1 MFVLKIFSI
10 FAPVLKLKVLFEM
23 KRSLLLLSLLFTTL
37 LVQAQMSDIQVMQYV
52 QREMKNGS
60 SQSQIATKLMQKGVT
75 MQQLQRV
82 RSQYEK
88 INGTSAVRSS
98 GSTTDQ
104 LTADSRMRESNG
116 AVRVDAEG
124 NELYVQKVGSST
136 DEDLEGTATDTRQK
150 VYIPDS
156 VNTINGKRV
165 FGRDIFNNKALSF
178 EPNMNIATPTSYIV
192 GPGDKVFVDV
202 YGASQK
208 SEQMEV
214 GPDGSIVV
222 TGYGPIHIAG
232 LSVAAANAK
241 IKQTL
246 GKRYSSSKIR
256 MTLGQTR
263 TIMVNV
269 MGEVMAPGTYTL
281 SAFASV
287 FHALYMAGGVN
298 GLGTLRDIKVFRG
311 GRQIASVDIYDYILN
326 GKLSGNIRLAENDVI
341 MVGPYQ
347 NIVDVAGNVKR
358 PMAYEMKKNE
368 SVSTLLKYAGGF
380 TGDAYKKA
388 VRVNRT
394 AGEQYSVYNINEF
407 DMSSFRLQDGD
418 SVTVGGNLRR
428 YENMVEIDGA
438 VFRPGQYSLG
448 GNVTTVKSLI
458 EQADGLTED
467 AFAGRGV
474 LHRMKEDRTRRVIS
488 LDIQGIL
495 NGTVAD
501 VPLENEDVLTI
512 ASKQEKTNERTV
524 TIFGEVMFPAT
535 YEYADDESIEDLI
548 IQAGGLTDA
557 ASTVKVDVSRR
568 MIDPKATED
577 SREVAQT
584 FTFTLKDGFV
594 VDGSKDFVLQP
605 YDEVY
610 VRKSPGYMAQ
620 RNVTVEGEVLFAGT
634 YPLSHKN
641 QRLSEVVKAA
651 GGVTKEA
658 YIRGARIER
667 PMNDDE
673 KFRLNRILQ
682 LAKVQS
688 GAGFD
693 AGKVDQ
699 DSVYYVAIE
708 LDKALANPGSDDDVV
723 LREGDRIIVPEFS
736 GTVKID
742 GNVMYPNT
750 ASYSSGKS
758 YKWYVK
764 NQAGGF
770 GMGAKKSRAF
780 ILYQNGAVKKASGA
794 KIEPGCEIFVPS
806 KTRSAN
812 DKISMIANL
821 GTSLATMVTM
831 LATVTNLIKTF

>member
-1 MFVLKIFSI
+1 
-10 FAPVLKLKVLFEM
+10 M
-23 KRSLLLLSLLFTTL
+23 KRSLLVLSLLLTTL
-37 LVQAQMSDIQVMQYV
+37 LVQAQMSDVQVMQYV
-52 QREMKNGS
+52 QRESKNGAT
-60 SQSQIATKLMQKGVT
+60 QSQIATKLMQKGVT

-88 INGTSAVRSS
+88 MNGTSAVRSS

-104 LTADSRMRESNG
+104 LTADSRMRSSNG

-124 NELYVQKVGSST
+124 KELFVQTVSSP
-136 DEDLEGTATDTRQK
+136 DADGETASIENRQK

-165 FGRDIFNNKALSF
+165 FGRDIFNQKALSF

-202 YGASQK
+202 YGGSQK

-246 GKRYSSSKIR
+246 GKRYSSSQIR

-298 GLGTLRDIKVFRG
+298 SLGTLRDIKVFRG

-341 MVGPYQ
+341 MVGPYH

-368 SVSTLLKYAGGF
+368 SIATLLKYAGGF

-394 AGEQYSVYNINEF
+394 AGEQYSVYNVNEF

-418 SVTVGGNLRR
+418 SVTVSGNLRR
-428 YENMVEIDGA
+428 YENMVEIAGA

-568 MIDPKATED
+568 MIDPKATVD

-584 FTFTLKDGFV
+584 FSFTLKDGLV

-610 VRKSPGYMAQ
+610 VRKSPGYMPQ

-634 YPLSHKN
+634 YPLAHKN

-693 AGKVDQ
+693 SNKVDQ

-708 LDKALANPGSDDDVV
+708 LDKALANPGSDYDVV

-758 YKWYVK
+758 YKWYVR

-780 ILYQNGAVKKASGA
+780 ILYQNGAVKKATGA

>member
-1 MFVLKIFSI
+1 
-10 FAPVLKLKVLFEM
+10 M
-23 KRSLLLLSLLFTTL
+23 KRSLLVLSLLLTTL

-52 QREMKNGS
+52 QRESKNGA

-88 INGTSAVRSS
+88 LNGTSAVRSS

-124 NELYVQKVGSST
+124 NELYVQKIGSSNT
-136 DEDLEGTATDTRQK
+136 DEDMLENSNLSNRQQ

-202 YGASQK
+202 YGGSQK

-298 GLGTLRDIKVFRG
+298 SLGTLRDIKVFRG

-368 SVSTLLKYAGGF
+368 SIATLLKYAGGF

-394 AGEQYSVYNINEF
+394 AGEQYSVYNVNEF

-418 SVTVGGNLRR
+418 SVTVSGNLRR
-428 YENMVEIDGA
+428 YENMVEIAGA

-458 EQADGLTED
+458 EQADCLTED

-584 FTFTLKDGFV
+584 FSFTLKDGLV
-594 VDGSKDFVLQP
+594 VDGSKDFTLQP

-610 VRKSPGYMAQ
+610 VRKSPGYMPQ
-620 RNVTVEGEVLFAGT
+620 RNVSVEGEVLFAGN
-634 YPLSHKN
+634 YPLTRKN

-651 GGVTKEA
+651 GGVTKEG

-693 AGKVDQ
+693 ANKVEQ

-708 LDKALANPGSDDDVV
+708 LDKALAHPGSDYDVV

-758 YKWYVK
+758 YKWYVR

-812 DKISMIANL
+812 DKISMTANL

>member
-1 MFVLKIFSI
+1 
-10 FAPVLKLKVLFEM
+10 M
-23 KRSLLLLSLLFTTL
+23 KRSLLVLSLLLCTL
-37 LVQAQMSDIQVMQYV
+37 LGQAQSMSDTQVMQYV

-88 INGTSAVRSS
+88 LNGTSAVRSS
-98 GSTTDQ
+98 GTATDQ

-116 AVRVDAEG
+116 AQRVNAEG
-124 NELYVQKVGSST
+124 EAIYDATKIAGSKSST
-136 DEDLEGTATDTRQK
+136 DELGTTVNTNRQMI
-150 VYIPDS
+150 YIPDT
-156 VNTINGKRV
+156 VNNTINGKKV
-165 FGRDIFNNKALSF
+165 FGRDIFNKQNLSF
-178 EPNMNIATPTSYIV
+178 EPNMNIATPANYVV

-202 YGASQK
+202 YGGSQK
-208 SEQMEV
+208 SEQLEV
-214 GPDGSIVV
+214 SPDGNIVV

-232 LSVAAANAK
+232 LSVNAANAK
-241 IKQTL
+241 IRNTL
-246 GKRYSSSKIR
+246 GQRYRSSDIR
-256 MTLGQTR
+256 MTVGQTR

-269 MGEVMAPGTYTL
+269 VGEVAAPGTYTL
-281 SAFASV
+281 SAFATV

-298 GLGTLRDIKVFRG
+298 GLGTLRDIKVYRG
-311 GRQIASVDIYDYILN
+311 GRQIASVDVYDYLLN
-326 GKLSGNIRLAENDVI
+326 GTLTGNIRLADNDMVI
-341 MVGPYQ
+341 VGPY
-347 NIVDVAGNVKR
+347 NSIVDVQGYVKR

-368 SVSTLLKYAGGF
+368 SLASLLKYAGGF
-380 TGDAYKKA
+380 TGNAYKKS
-388 VRVNRT
+388 VRVNRV
-394 AGEQYSVYNINEF
+394 AGDKYSVYNVNEF
-407 DMSSFRLQDGD
+407 DMSSFRVADGD
-418 SVTVGGNLRR
+418 SVTVDAILPR
-428 YENMVEIDGA
+428 YENMVEVRGA

-448 GNVTTVKSLI
+448 GNVTTVKSLV
-458 EQADGLTED
+458 EKADGLTED
-467 AFAGRGV
+467 AFASHAV
-474 LHRMKEDRTRRVIS
+474 LHRMNQDRTYRVIS
-488 LDIQGIL
+488 VDLAGIM

-501 VPLENEDVLTI
+501 IPLENEDVLTI
-512 ASKQEKTNERTV
+512 ANEQKKTNERTI
-524 TIFGEVMFPAT
+524 TILGEVQFPGV
-535 YEYADDESIEDLI
+535 YPYADDESIEDFIL
-548 IQAGGLTDA
+548 QAGGLTDA
-557 ASTVKVDVSRR
+557 ASTVKIDVARR
-568 MIDPKATED
+568 IIDPKATED

-584 FTFTLKDGFV
+584 FSFTLKDGFV
-594 VDGSKDFVLQP
+594 VDGSKDFVLKP

-610 VRKSPGYMAQ
+610 VRKSPGFMPQ
-620 RNVTVEGEVLFAGT
+620 RNVTVMGEVMFPGT
-634 YPLSHKN
+634 YTLSQKN
-641 QRLSEVVKAA
+641 QRLSEIIKQA

-673 KFRLNRILQ
+673 KFRLNRVLQ
-682 LAKVQS
+682 MANVQS

-693 AGKVDQ
+693 ASKVTQ
-699 DSVYYVAIE
+699 DSVYYVATE
-708 LDKALANPGSDDDVV
+708 LDKAIEFPGSDYDIV
-723 LREGDRIIVPEFS
+723 LREGDRIVVPEFS
-736 GTVKID
+736 GTVKIN

-812 DKISMIANL
+812 EKIGMIANL

>member
-1 MFVLKIFSI
+1 
-10 FAPVLKLKVLFEM
+10 M
-23 KRSLLLLSLLFTTL
+23 KRSLLVLSLLLTTL

-52 QREMKNGS
+52 QRESKNGA

-88 INGTSAVRSS
+88 MNGTSAVRSS

-124 NELYVQKVGSST
+124 NELYVQKVGSTT

-165 FGRDIFNNKALSF
+165 FGRDIFNKKALSF

-202 YGASQK
+202 YGGSQK

-298 GLGTLRDIKVFRG
+298 SLGTLRDIKVFRG

-368 SVSTLLKYAGGF
+368 SIATLLKYAGGF
-380 TGDAYKKA
+380 TGDAYKKS
-388 VRVNRT
+388 VRVNRV
-394 AGEQYSVYNINEF
+394 AGEKYSVYNINEF

-428 YENMVEIDGA
+428 YENMVEIAGA

-448 GNVTTVKSLI
+448 GNITTVKSLI

-467 AFAGRGV
+467 AFVGRGV
-474 LHRMKEDRTRRVIS
+474 LHRMKADRTRRVIS

-512 ASKQEKTNERTV
+512 ASKQEKTNERAV

-584 FTFTLKDGFV
+584 FSFTLKDGLV

-610 VRKSPGYMAQ
+610 VRKSPGYMPQ

-634 YPLSHKN
+634 YPLAHKN

-667 PMNDDE
+667 PMNADE

-693 AGKVDQ
+693 ANKVDQ

-758 YKWYVK
+758 YKWYVR

-806 KTRSAN
+806 KTRSTN

>member
-1 MFVLKIFSI
+1 
-10 FAPVLKLKVLFEM
+10 M
-23 KRSLLLLSLLFTTL
+23 KRSLLVLSLLLTTL

-52 QREMKNGS
+52 QRESKNGA

-88 INGTSAVRSS
+88 LNGTSAVRSS

-124 NELYVQKVGSST
+124 NELYVQKIGSSNT
-136 DEDLEGTATDTRQK
+136 DEDMLENSNLSNRQQ

-202 YGASQK
+202 YGGSQK

-298 GLGTLRDIKVFRG
+298 SLGTLRDIKVFRG

-368 SVSTLLKYAGGF
+368 SIATLLKYAGGF

-394 AGEQYSVYNINEF
+394 AGEQYSVYNVNEF

-418 SVTVGGNLRR
+418 SVTVSGNLRR
-428 YENMVEIDGA
+428 YENMVEIAGA

-512 ASKQEKTNERTV
+512 ASKQEKTNERTI

-584 FTFTLKDGFV
+584 FSFTLKDGLV

-610 VRKSPGYMAQ
+610 VRKSPGYMPQ

-634 YPLSHKN
+634 YPLAHKN

-667 PMNDDE
+667 PMNADE

-693 AGKVDQ
+693 ANKVDQ

>member
-1 MFVLKIFSI
+1 
-10 FAPVLKLKVLFEM
+10 M
-23 KRSLLLLSLLFTTL
+23 KRTLLVLSLLLTTL
-37 LVQAQMSDIQVMQYV
+37 LTQAQMSDIQVMQYV

-88 INGTSAVRSS
+88 LNGTSAVRSS
-98 GSTTDQ
+98 GSITDQ

-124 NELYVQKVGSST
+124 NELYVQKVGSSNT
-136 DEDLEGTATDTRQK
+136 DEDMLENSTLSDRQK

-165 FGRDIFNNKALSF
+165 FGRDIFNQKALSF

-202 YGASQK
+202 YGGSQK

-298 GLGTLRDIKVFRG
+298 SLGTLRDIKVFRG

-347 NIVDVAGNVKR
+347 NIVDVTGNVKR

-368 SVSTLLKYAGGF
+368 SIATLIKYAGGF

-394 AGEQYSVYNINEF
+394 AGEKYSVYNVNEF
-407 DMSSFRLQDGD
+407 DMSSFRVQDGD
-418 SVTVGGNLRR
+418 SVTVGANLPR
-428 YENMVEIDGA
+428 YENMVEIAGA

-512 ASKQEKTNERTV
+512 AAKQEKMNERTV

-584 FTFTLKDGFV
+584 FSFTLKDGFV

-610 VRKSPGYMAQ
+610 VRKSPGYMPQ

-634 YPLSHKN
+634 YPLAHKN
-641 QRLSEVVKAA
+641 QRLSEVIKAA

-693 AGKVDQ
+693 SNKVDQ

-750 ASYSSGKS
+750 ASYSAGKS
-758 YKWYVK
+758 YKWYVR